1 MKNFCSY
8 ALAFTLLFAAGAAS
22 AFGQAAPANAMSS
35 ANSMS
40 MAPAM
45 GTFDYQAKFLNDMKD
60 LQSKFVSLAQAIPQ
74 DKYTWRPGEGVRSV
88 SEVFLHVA
96 GGNFSI
102 PGMMGVKP
110 PESYTRNGYETSST
124 DKATIVD
131 QLNKSFA
138 FVDSAVAAMTP
149 ADLSKA
155 RQGRGGTTSTAYDT
169 LFLITIDLHEH
180 LGQIIAYARVNNVVP
195 PWTAERQANPGRGPG
210 GAPGAAGAPPPKPNN

>member
-8 ALAFTLLFAAGAAS
+8 ALAFTLVLTAGAAS
-22 AFGQAAPANAMSS
+22 AFGQATSANAMSS
-35 ANSMS
+35 ANTMSMS
-40 MAPAM
+40 PM
-45 GTFDYQAKFLNDMKD
+45 GSFDYKAKFQTDMKD

-102 PGMMGVKP
+102 PSMMGATP
-110 PESYTRNGYETSST
+110 PASFTRTGYETSTT
-124 DKATIVD
+124 DKAAVIA
-131 QLNKSFA
+131 QLTKSFDYINSTVA
-138 FVDSAVAAMTP
+138 GMSAADMT
-149 ADLSKA
+149 KV
-155 RQGRGGTTSTAYDT
+155 RQGRGGSTSTAYDT

-195 PWTAERQANPGRGPG
+195 PWTAERQANPGRG
-210 GAPGAAGAPPPKPNN
+210 AGATAPPAKPNN

>member
-1 MKNFCSY
+1 
-8 ALAFTLLFAAGAAS
+8 
-22 AFGQAAPANAMSS
+22 MSS
-35 ANSMS
+35 AT
-40 MAPAM
+40 A
-45 GTFDYQAKFLNDMKD
+45 TFDYQAKFLNDMKD
-60 LQSKFVSLAQAIPQ
+60 LQSKFVSLAQTIPQ

-102 PGMMGVKP
+102 PGMMGIKP
-110 PESYTRNGYETSST
+110 QEGYSRNGYETSST
-124 DKATIVD
+124 DKTAIVD

-138 FVDSAVAAMTP
+138 FVDAAIQAMTP
-149 ADLSKA
+149 ADLSRA

-210 GAPGAAGAPPPKPNN
+210 AAGAPPAKPNN

>member
-8 ALAFTLLFAAGAAS
+8 ALVFSLVLTAGATG

-35 ANSMS
+35 ANTTMSMS
-40 MAPAM
+40 PM
-45 GTFDYQAKFLNDMKD
+45 GSFDYKAKFQTDMKD
-60 LQSKFVSLAQAIPQ
+60 LQSKFVSLAQAFPQ

-102 PGMMGVKP
+102 PGMMGATP
-110 PESYTRNGYETSST
+110 PTSFTRNGYETSTT
-124 DKATIVD
+124 DKAAVIA
-131 QLNKSFA
+131 QLKQSF
-138 FVDSAVAAMTP
+138 DYINSTVAGMSTADMT
-149 ADLSKA
+149 KV
-155 RQGRGGTTSTAYDT
+155 RQGRGGSASTAYDT

-195 PWTAERQANPGRGPG
+195 PWTAERQASRG
-210 GAPGAAGAPPPKPNN
+210 ATATPPAKPNN